1 MIRFFQAILA
11 AVYVPNAAGAIVPS
25 TETCESLSVLDY
37 VRGVGPLPKGKTKH
51 YTKNEV
57 QRK

>member
-37 VRGVGPLPKGKTKH
+37 VRGVGPLP
-51 YTKNEV
+51 
-57 QRK
+57 